1 MTFQSFR
8 RALTACVLFPTF
20 SGLAAQSSTQSAQY
34 PALLKR
40 IELSEKRNNERQP
53 PDKVMDAI
61 GVTAGMV
68 IGEVGAGRGRYTV
81 HLARRVGD
89 TGKIY
94 ANDIDAEA
102 LNFLRYRCQRDE
114 IANVEIVLG
123 DVEDPKFP
131 EASLDMIFMV
141 WVYHMVESPVPLLRS
156 FGDSLKP
163 GAKVVIVEPV
173 PEEIEQEL
181 KEVTAR
187 GATDVHVNVLTK
199 ESMEAYARQAGFRL
213 IRTMEDLL
221 EMDVIYILGK
231 E

>member
-8 RALTACVLFPTF
+8 WALAACVLLGTI
-20 SGLAAQSSTQSAQY
+20 SDLAARSSSQSDEYS
-34 PALLKR
+34 ALLKR
-40 IELSEKRNNERQP
+40 IEFYEKRNNERQP

-68 IGEVGAGRGRYTV
+68 IGEVGAGRGRYTM

-94 ANDIDAEA
+94 ANDINAEA
-102 LNFLRYRCQRDE
+102 LDFLRYRCQQGG

-131 EASLDMIFMV
+131 DAGLDMIFMV

-156 FGDSLKP
+156 FGASLKP
-163 GAKVVIVEPV
+163 GAKVVMVEPV

-181 KEVTAR
+181 KQVTAR
-187 GATDVHVNVLTK
+187 GDTDVHVNVLTRQ
-199 ESMEAYARQAGFRL
+199 SVEAYARQAGFRL